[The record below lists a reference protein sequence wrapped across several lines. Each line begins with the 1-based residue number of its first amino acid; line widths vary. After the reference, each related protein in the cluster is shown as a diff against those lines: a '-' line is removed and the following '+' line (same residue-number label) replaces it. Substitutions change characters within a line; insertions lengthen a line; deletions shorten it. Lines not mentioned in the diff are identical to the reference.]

1 MGISNKDKVNLD
13 ALIRRQDLEVIT
25 AERSANFGEGDI
37 PVSELAQSKLY
48 YQLLRKPHFQRETDD
63 WGIDNVVTLIKS
75 FRDGNL
81 IPALILWRNEQ
92 GFIFVIDGAHRL
104 SALIAWVNDD
114 YGDRNISAQFFMNE
128 IPKKQREIAEA
139 CRRRVDSEVGS
150 YASLSQI
157 LTSPNP
163 SPEQIK
169 WAGNLTKAMMTQWVH
184 GDADMAA
191 ASFLTINQRAV
202 EIDPTERLMI
212 EARNQPNVIA
222 ARAFVN
228 STRGHK
234 YWQKFDEGTRERV
247 EKKAKLIYNAIF
259 EPEDAEPSRHTHL
272 PPAGL
277 AHTANGLRIAL
288 DLVNLTNEVKIKL
301 PADAGGSETERFINK
316 TYGVV
321 KYIAGSEPAS
331 LDLHPAV
338 YFWGATG
345 NHQPSIFLA
354 VVSFVQSMV
363 QQNELILFTTH
374 RARFEEFLVGNSSI
388 VKHILGRHGGWKKS
402 VAPVKAMMRAVFDG
416 LVAGKSDD
424 EIEAELGQKFNNS
437 SSRNTGDIPVEQMRT
452 TWRET
457 KAAAR
462 RRASIEVAYRCS
474 ICKARLDPNTAS
486 DDHVQRREDGGAD
499 LLENA
504 QLTHHFC
511 NHGFKEHFVQRG
523 IPLPDIQWPPTN
535 A

>member
-1 MGISNKDKVNLD
+1 MGTSSKDKVNLD
-13 ALIRRQDLEVIT
+13 ALIRRQDLEVLTIG
-25 AERSANFGEGDI
+25 RSTNFGEGDI
-37 PVSELAQSKLY
+37 PISELEKSKLY

-63 WGIDNVVTLIKS
+63 WSIDNVVTLIRS

-114 YGDRNISAQFFMNE
+114 YGDRNISSQFFMHE
-128 IPKKQREIAEA
+128 IPKKQKEIAEA
-139 CRRRVDSEVGS
+139 CRKRVDAEVGS

-163 SPEQIK
+163 SPTQIK
-169 WAGNLTKAMMTQWVH
+169 WASNLTKALMTQWVH

-202 EIDPTERLMI
+202 EIDPTERFMI
-212 EARNQPNVIA
+212 EARHQPNVIA

-234 YWQKFDEGTRERV
+234 YWQKFDDGTQERI
-247 EKKAKLIYNAIF
+247 EKKARFIYNAIF
-259 EPEDAEPSRHTHL
+259 EPEDAEPSLHTRL

-277 AHTANGLRIAL
+277 AHTANGLRMAL
-288 DLVNLTNEVKIKL
+288 DLVNLTNEVKADL
-301 PADAGGSETERFINK
+301 PADTDGSETERFINK

-354 VVSFVQSMV
+354 VASFVQGMIL
-363 QQNELILFTTH
+363 QNELMLFTLH
-374 RARFEEFLVGNSSI
+374 RARFEEFLVGNNSI
-388 VKHILGRHGGWKKS
+388 VKNILSRHGGWKKS
-402 VAPVKAMMRAVFDG
+402 VAPVKAMMRTVFDG
-416 LVAGKSDD
+416 LVAGLPD
-424 EIEAELGQKFNNS
+424 EDIEATLHEKFGNG
-437 SSRNTGDIPVEQMRT
+437 SSRDAAEMPVDQMRT

-457 KAAAR
+457 KAASR
-462 RRASIEVAYRCS
+462 RRASIDAAYRCA
-474 ICKARLDPNTAS
+474 ICKARLDPNSAS
-486 DDHVQRREDGGAD
+486 DDHIERREDGGRD
-499 LLENA
+499 LLGNT

-511 NHGFKEHFVQRG
+511 NHGFKEHFAHLG
-523 IPLPDIQWPPTN
+523 KPLPDIVWPAVN
-535 A
+535 S